1 MTSSLPGGAQAAARS
16 PETVLRDHLDRRRR
30 GDLEGDLAAN
40 YAEQVAV
47 LSKDGVFHGKD
58 GVRRA
63 ASILESRL
71 PGATYSNDLVQ
82 AEGEVAMLNWS
93 AKAEGGAR
101 TYEGADSFVIR
112 DGLIVAQ
119 TIHYSVGSVAPSA
132 TGGELLEDGQEEVFS
147 RTAVEHGV
155 VADPLALGPVE
166 SGLGQP

>member
-1 MTSSLPGGAQAAARS
+1 MTSSLPGGVQAAARS
-16 PETVLRDHLDRRRR
+16 PEAVLRDHLDRRRG

-47 LSKDGVFHGKD
+47 LCKDGVFHGKD

-71 PGATYSNDLVQ
+71 PGATYSYDLVQ

-101 TYEGADSFVIR
+101 TCEGADSFVIR

-119 TIHYSVGSVAPSA
+119 TIHYSVRSAARAP
-132 TGGELLEDGQEEVFS
+132 GGELLEDGQEEVFS

-166 SGLGQP
+166 SGLGRP